1 MIARRYCLG
10 LLLAALLLLGG
21 LALAPSAEAQAL
33 HAALLRSDPADQSVL
48 SVAPEHVA
56 LWFSEPVQ
64 TVGPSITVLD
74 PADRQVSSGSVSN
87 RNGFLQVSVDA
98 RLTGTYLVVWQVIS
112 QDTAPV
118 SGRFVFNVRKE
129 GGRWSGVG
137 VTGTPGLLV
146 QVFARLLHLLGFAL
160 GFGPLAFYWWVLRPL
175 APPHEEAVR
184 RRLFRLINVGI
195 LLLLLAEPFTLLAQ
209 LVSLQAGTLFD
220 PLIIGGILASS
231 VGRVLAQHMGAALL
245 LWVLLGMAR
254 QGSRSALP
262 AGLILGIVL
271 AFVDGQ
277 SDHAISTNPL
287 WLGFLTNTLHILAMV
302 VWIGGLAT
310 LLILWRLA
318 DLKGQ
323 RQEMVTIFG
332 RLALAAVA
340 ELSVT
345 GVVLALLHL
354 NGLSSLFTTG
364 YGRALFIK
372 SFIFLLALLLVLLS
386 RRYTNE
392 LRKRWW
398 AGELIVLMCVLALA
412 GLVVSLPPPA

>member
-1 MIARRYCLG
+1 MIARRRCLG

-64 TVGPSITVLD
+64 TVGPSITVLA
-74 PADRQVSSGSVSN
+74 PSGRQVSSGSVSN
-87 RNGFLQVSVDA
+87 RNGLLQVSVDA

-118 SGRFVFNVRKE
+118 SGRFVFSVRKE
-129 GGRWSGVG
+129 GGRWSGIG

-175 APPHEEAVR
+175 ALPDEEAVR
-184 RRLFRLINVGI
+184 RRLFRLIDVGI
-195 LLLLLAEPFTLLAQ
+195 LLLLFAEPFTLLAQ

-231 VGRVLAQHMGAALL
+231 AGRVLAQHMGAALL

-271 AFVDGQ
+271 AFIDGQ

-302 VWIGGLAT
+302 VWVGGLAT
-310 LLILWRLA
+310 LLLLWRFA

-345 GVVLALLHL
+345 GFVLALLHL

-372 SFIFLLALLLVLLS
+372 TCVFLLALLLVLLS

-392 LRKRWW
+392 FRKRWW
-398 AGELIVLMCVLALA
+398 ASELAVLLGVLALA

>member
-1 MIARRYCLG
+1 LMARRCCLG

-21 LALAPSAEAQAL
+21 LALAPSAEARAL
-33 HAALLRSDPADQSVL
+33 HATLLRSAPADQSVL
-48 SVAPEHVA
+48 DVAPQRVA

-64 TVGPSITVLD
+64 TAGPSITVLS
-74 PADRQVSSGSVSN
+74 PAGRQLSSGNVSN
-87 RNGFLQVSVDA
+87 RNGLLQVSVDA

-118 SGRFVFNVRKE
+118 SGRFVFSVRKE

-146 QVFARLLHLLGFAL
+146 QVFARWLHLLGFAL

-175 APPHEEAVR
+175 ALPDEEAVR
-184 RRLFRLINVGI
+184 QRLFGLIGVGI
-195 LLLLLAEPFTLLAQ
+195 LLLAEPFTLLAQ

-231 VGRVLAQHMGAALL
+231 AGRVLAQHMGAALL

-254 QGSRSALP
+254 QGSRGALP

-302 VWIGGLAT
+302 AWIGGLAA
-310 LLILWRLA
+310 LLVLWGLA
-318 DLKGQ
+318 ALKRQ

-345 GVVLALLHL
+345 GIVLAILHL

-364 YGRALFIK
+364 YGRALFSK
-372 SFIFLLALLLVLLS
+372 SLVFLLTLLLVLLS
-386 RRYTNE
+386 RCYTNE
-392 LRKRWW
+392 FRKRWW
-398 AGELIVLMCVLALA
+398 AGELAVLLGVLALA

>member
-1 MIARRYCLG
+1 MMARRCCLG
-10 LLLAALLLLGG
+10 LILAALLFLGG
-21 LALAPSAEAQAL
+21 SALAPSAEARAL

-48 SVAPEHVA
+48 GVAPQRVA

-64 TVGPSITVLD
+64 TVGPSITVLN
-74 PADRQVSSGSVSN
+74 PAGRQVSSGNVSN
-87 RNGFLQVSVDA
+87 RNGLLQVSVDA

-118 SGRFVFNVRKE
+118 SGRFVFSVRKE

-146 QVFARLLHLLGFAL
+146 QVFARWLHLLGFAL
-160 GFGPLAFYWWVLRPL
+160 GFGPLAFYWWVLRLLLLPD
-175 APPHEEAVR
+175 EEAVR
-184 RRLFRLINVGI
+184 RRLFRLIGVGI

-231 VGRVLAQHMGAALL
+231 AGRVLAQHMGAALL

-254 QGSRSALP
+254 QGSRYALP

-302 VWIGGLAT
+302 VWIGGLAA
-310 LLILWRLA
+310 LLVLWGLA
-318 DLKGQ
+318 ALKGQ

-345 GVVLALLHL
+345 GIVLAILHL
-354 NGLSSLFTTG
+354 NGLSSLLTTS

-372 SFIFLLALLLVLLS
+372 SLVFLLALLLVLLS
-386 RRYTNE
+386 RRYANE

-398 AGELIVLMCVLALA
+398 AGELAVLLGVLALA
-412 GLVVSLPPPA
+412 GLLVSLPPPA

>member
-1 MIARRYCLG
+1 MARWCCLG
-10 LLLAALLLLGG
+10 LLLVALLLLGG
-21 LALAPSAEAQAL
+21 LALAPLAEARAL
-33 HAALLRSDPADQSVL
+33 HAALLRSAPADQSVL
-48 SVAPEHVA
+48 DVAPQRVE

-64 TVGPSITVLD
+64 TVGPSITVLN
-74 PADRQVSSGSVSN
+74 PAGKQVSSGNVSN
-87 RNGFLQVSVDA
+87 RNGLLQVSVDA

-118 SGRFVFNVRKE
+118 SGRFVFSVHKE
-129 GGRWSGVG
+129 SGRWSGVG

-146 QVFARLLHLLGFAL
+146 QVFARWLHLLGFAL

-175 APPHEEAVR
+175 MLPDEEAVM
-184 RRLFRLINVGI
+184 RRLFRLIGVGI

-231 VGRVLAQHMGAALL
+231 AGRVLAQHMGAALL

-262 AGLILGIVL
+262 TGLILGIVL
-271 AFVDGQ
+271 AFIDGQ

-302 VWIGGLAT
+302 VWVGGLTT
-310 LLILWRLA
+310 LLVLWRLA
-318 DLKGQ
+318 ELKGQ
-323 RQEMVTIFG
+323 RQEMVPIFG
-332 RLALAAVA
+332 RLALAAVV

-345 GVVLALLHL
+345 GIVLAILHL
-354 NGLSSLFTTG
+354 NGLSALFTTG

-372 SFIFLLALLLVLLS
+372 SLAFLLALLLVLLS
-386 RRYTNE
+386 RRYANE

-398 AGELIVLMCVLALA
+398 AGELVVLLGVLVLA